1 MTPNMQGMQ
10 GSGHGMLTIADVET
24 ISKKGFSEL
33 IGVSPGRVSQLIAAG
48 LPVEPN
54 GRIHIERGK
63 AWVKAN
69 VDPNRRRSTSAGP
82 GLFDALS
89 PRAARDASE
98 AEIARL
104 KAERMGGALIDKA
117 AALRTIE
124 SRARAERDAW
134 IGWVNRAAPEIAAA
148 TGAELAAIVAA
159 LDRLVRE
166 QLVTL
171 ASLPLGELAHDDE

>member
-1 MTPNMQGMQ
+1 MQDLH
-10 GSGHGMLTIADVET
+10 SSTLFADSIGRPAET
-24 ISKKGFSEL
+24 LSKKGFAEL
-33 IGVSPGRVSQLIAAG
+33 IGVSPGRVSQLIASG

-54 GRIHIERGK
+54 GRIHVGRGK
-63 AWVKAN
+63 AWVAEN
-69 VDPNRRRSTSAGP
+69 VDPNRRRAS
-82 GLFDALS
+82 LDAPTLSPALLS
-89 PRAARDASE
+89 PRALRDASE

-134 IGWVNRAAPEIAAA
+134 IGWVNRAAPEIANA

-171 ASLPLGELAHDDE
+171 ASLPIGELAHDDE